1 MAETVYNITIPST
14 SATISYSPYVIDNA
28 NSGGWQ
34 SICPTYVTNNG
45 TNSWICDPDSTHT
58 TSSFKA
64 SFQFS
69 FDGVGIYLVGNT
81 THNLGYD
88 ISLDGAHFPGNF
100 RSNMQSLFSSVDLEP
115 GLHTISLT
123 VRQPVSLDSPGS
135 ITLKEVVVNAGTGRS
150 GATVSKKV
158 LDDNDQSIAY
168 YAPPGGNWT
177 IANAYPRAVE
187 PEGLATFVFHDS
199 YWTNATAT
207 IGFKG
212 AGISVYGACYSHSR
226 YAAYSASIDG
236 SDEIQYDGTINLYSI
251 GGDIKQRAGNCL
263 RYFKAGLDAEKDHQ
277 LVLKVKDM
285 GRLAVDWVEIYTV
298 EGGQAIDN
306 GQGGQGGSPGINNN
320 TRVAIIA
327 GAISGGVVLMLA
339 LLTILVC
346 LRQRRPGPQDILTPL
361 PSPPIRQSHG
371 EVSFASTPFM
381 LNPSPGQTGSH
392 GASVMPPSPQPQTPA
407 PSTLKRFPSEGPPVL
422 SYSLGRPPLGS
433 PGLSTMSSYT
443 GSTGSGSG
451 WLDSAGYLTTSFN
464 YTAPLG
470 PSISRPSAHTGRM
483 GSSSLEPGIVYVGG
497 SVGGGTFN
505 SGTSSGPGYQIYPS
519 GMTSPVASLTPPYP
533 PAYEQIQV
541 PGVGRTGHDR
551 RVR

>member
-1 MAETVYNITIPST
+1 MAETVYNLTIPST

-34 SICPTYVTNNG
+34 N
-45 TNSWICDPDSTHT
+45 STHT

-100 RSNMQSLFSSVDLEP
+100 RSNIQSLFSSVDLEP

-306 GQGGQGGSPGINNN
+306 GQGGGSSGINNN

-339 LLTILVC
+339 LLTILPTHPSKPWRSL
-346 LRQRRPGPQDILTPL
+346 LRQHPIYAQSISWANRFAWCFGYATIAAATDSCAEYLEAVPERRTTSLVL
-361 PSPPIRQSHG
+361 YR
-371 EVSFASTPFM
+371 EYRLWVWMA
-381 LNPSPGQTGSH
+381 
-392 GASVMPPSPQPQTPA
+392 
-407 PSTLKRFPSEGPPVL
+407 RF
-422 SYSLGRPPLGS
+422 
-433 PGLSTMSSYT
+433 
-443 GSTGSGSG
+443 G
-451 WLDSAGYLTTSFN
+451 WLSDDLIQLHCPTWPIYFET
-464 YTAPLG
+464 
-470 PSISRPSAHTGRM
+470 ISAHRSDGQ
-483 GSSSLEPGIVYVGG
+483 LE
-497 SVGGGTFN
+497 S
-505 SGTSSGPGYQIYPS
+505 
-519 GMTSPVASLTPPYP
+519 
-533 PAYEQIQV
+533 
-541 PGVGRTGHDR
+541 
-551 RVR
+551 